1 MYGVRVNEN
10 LWEPRVLMGKKAEK
24 RENGYVMGEYANV
37 RYMYGNLIQDNKES
51 IAAEEVQFQRKLYEM
66 HLEIIFAG
74 RS

>member
-10 LWEPRVLMGKKAEK
+10 LREPRVLMGKKAEK
-24 RENGYVMGEYANV
+24 RENGYVMGNML
-37 RYMYGNLIQDNKES
+37 MYDTCMETMQDNKES
-51 IAAEEVQFQRKLYEM
+51 VAAEEVQFQRKLYRM

>member
-1 MYGVRVNEN
+1 MKTMGTQGTNGKEGREKGKRVCD
-10 LWEPRVLMGKKAEK
+10 
-24 RENGYVMGEYANV
+24 GEYANV